1 MSKNYGQRINNISG
15 QINGVNR
22 MIQEEK
28 DCFEIL
34 TQLKAVRSAID
45 SLMNKYIEEKV
56 ESCISSNKSEDKQ
69 TLKKLFLKVNK

>member
-1 MSKNYGQRINNISG
+1 
-15 QINGVNR
+15 

-45 SLMNKYIEEKV
+45 SLMNKYLEEKV
-56 ESCISSNKSEDKQ
+56 DSCISSNKSEDKQ

>member
-1 MSKNYGQRINNISG
+1 MTKNYGQRINNISG
-15 QINGVNR
+15 QINGISR

-45 SLMNKYIEEKV
+45 SLMNKYLEEKV
-56 ESCISSNKSEDKQ
+56 DSCISSNKSEDKQ

>member
-15 QINGVNR
+15 QINGVSR

-56 ESCISSNKSEDKQ
+56 DSCISSNKSEDKQ

>member
-15 QINGVNR
+15 QINGVSR

>member
-15 QINGVNR
+15 QINGISR

-45 SLMNKYIEEKV
+45 SLMNKYLEEKV
-56 ESCISSNKSEDKQ
+56 DSCISSNKSEDKQ